1 MGMIGNTIS
10 SVSFTTDLFSG
21 TGSAVA
27 FVLSRAPAATASIAV
42 HISGVYQ
49 SPTTY
54 TLSGTTLTFASAPGS
69 GSDNIAVLHLGTGY
83 TAAVPSD
90 GSVTTVKIADSNV
103 TTAKLATS
111 AVTNAKID
119 TVANTKITG
128 VITNAQLANTTGSG
142 AVVLTTSPTLTS
154 PVIATI
160 VNTGTLTLPTSTD
173 TLVGKATTDTLTNKT
188 LTSPILGTPTSGTL
202 TNCTGLPLAGLLGHS
217 TSGNVLTSNGSGW
230 SSSALFVSGTAL
242 VFAQTAA
249 PTGWTKSVTHDNKA
263 LRVVSGTA
271 SSGGSVAF
279 TTAFASQAVAGTN
292 ASGAVSAHTLT
303 TAEMPAH
310 SHSFTNILSAGG
322 GPYTPYNG
330 YGSGGDNTG
339 STGGG
344 GSHTHNF
351 TQPTFSGTAINLAV
365 SYVDVIIATKD

>member
-1 MGMIGNTIS
+1 MGMIGNAIS

-54 TLSGTTLTFASAPGS
+54 TLSGTTMTFASAPAS
-69 GSDNIAVLHLGTGY
+69 GTDNIAVLHLGTGY

-90 GSVTTVKIADSNV
+90 GSVTTAKIADSNV
-103 TTAKLATS
+103 TTAKLAS
-111 AVTNAKID
+111 S
-119 TVANTKITG
+119 
-128 VITNAQLANTTGSG
+128 TGSG
-142 AVVLTTSPTLTS
+142 AVVLATSPTLTT

-188 LTSPILGTPTSGTL
+188 LTSPTLTTPILGIPTSGTL
-202 TNCTGLPLAGLLGHS
+202 TNCTGLPLASLLGHS

-249 PTGWTKSVTHDNKA
+249 PTGWTKSTTHNDKA
-263 LRVVSGTA
+263 LRVVSGSA

-303 TAEMPAH
+303 TAEMP
-310 SHSFTNILSAGG
+310 SHNHTSQAGSDYIYNAGG
-322 GPYTPYNG
+322 GG
-330 YGSGGDNTG
+330 VQCSGGSNDGQRSAMTF
-339 STGGG
+339 TGGG
-344 GSHTHNF
+344 GSHDHNF

>member
-1 MGMIGNTIS
+1 MGMIGNAIS

-54 TLSGTTLTFASAPGS
+54 TLSGTTMTFASAPAS
-69 GSDNIAVLHLGTGY
+69 GTDNIAVLHLGTGY

-90 GSVTTVKIADSNV
+90 GSVTT
-103 TTAKLATS
+103 AKLAS
-111 AVTNAKID
+111 S
-119 TVANTKITG
+119 
-128 VITNAQLANTTGSG
+128 TGSG
-142 AVVLTTSPTLTS
+142 AVVLATSPTLTT

-188 LTSPILGTPTSGTL
+188 LTSPTLTTPILGIPTSGTL
-202 TNCTGLPLAGLLGHS
+202 TNCTGLPLASLLGHS

-249 PTGWTKSVTHDNKA
+249 PTGWTKSTTHNDKA
-263 LRVVSGTA
+263 LRVVSGSA

-303 TAEMPAH
+303 TAEMP
-310 SHSFTNILSAGG
+310 SHDHLLPRYTVGG
-322 GPYTPYNG
+322 GYQAPDDISASAVGAYEGLP
-330 YGSGGDNTG
+330 SS

-344 GSHTHNF
+344 GSHDHNF

-365 SYVDVIIATKD
+365 SYIDLILAQKD

>member
-1 MGMIGNTIS
+1 MGMIGNAIS

-54 TLSGTTLTFASAPGS
+54 TLSGTTMTFASAPAS
-69 GSDNIAVLHLGTGY
+69 GTDNIAVLHLGTGY

-103 TTAKLATS
+103 TTAKIADSQVTTAKIADSQVTTAKIADSQVTTAKIADS
-111 AVTNAKID
+111 AVTNVKI
-119 TVANTKITG
+119 TSMANTKITG

-142 AVVLTTSPTLTS
+142 AVVLTTSPTLT
-154 PVIATI
+154 T
-160 VNTGTLTLPTSTD
+160 
-173 TLVGKATTDTLTNKT
+173 
-188 LTSPILGTPTSGTL
+188 PILGIPTSGTL

-230 SSSALFVSGTAL
+230 ASSALFVSGTAL

-249 PTGWTKSVTHDNKA
+249 PTGWTKSTTHNDKA
-263 LRVVSGTA
+263 LRVVSGSA

-303 TAEMPAH
+303 TAEMPSHAH
-310 SHSFTNILSAGG
+310 DYTNVYAGG
-322 GPYTPYNG
+322 GLGLTTTHG
-330 YGSGGDNTG
+330 YPFYGGSSGTS

-344 GSHTHNF
+344 GSHTHSF

>member
-1 MGMIGNTIS
+1 MGMIGNAIS

-54 TLSGTTLTFASAPGS
+54 TLSGTTMTFASAPAS
-69 GSDNIAVLHLGTGY
+69 GTDNIAVLHLGTGY

-90 GSVTTVKIADSNV
+90 GSVTT
-103 TTAKLATS
+103 AKLAS
-111 AVTNAKID
+111 S
-119 TVANTKITG
+119 
-128 VITNAQLANTTGSG
+128 TGSG
-142 AVVLTTSPTLTS
+142 AVVLATSPTLTT

-188 LTSPILGTPTSGTL
+188 LTSPTLTTPILGIPTSGTL
-202 TNCTGLPLAGLLGHS
+202 TNCTGLPLASLLGHS

-249 PTGWTKSVTHDNKA
+249 PTGWTKSTTHNDKA
-263 LRVVSGTA
+263 LRVVSGSA

-303 TAEMPAH
+303 TAEIPAH
-310 SHSFTNILSAGG
+310 THSETASGGGINVTNYYALGASFAGG
-322 GPYTPYNG
+322 T
-330 YGSGGDNTG
+330 TG

-344 GSHTHNF
+344 GSHTHSF